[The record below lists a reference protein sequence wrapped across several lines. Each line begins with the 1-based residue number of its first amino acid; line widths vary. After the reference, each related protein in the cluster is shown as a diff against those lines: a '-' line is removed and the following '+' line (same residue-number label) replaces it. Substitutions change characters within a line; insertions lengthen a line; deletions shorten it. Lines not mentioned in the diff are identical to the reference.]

1 MKLLIL
7 GGTLFLGRH
16 VAEIA
21 LSRGHEVTLFNRGK
35 RNPELFPD
43 AEHLVGDRNGDL
55 GALTGRSWDC
65 VIDTCGYVPRIVALS
80 AELLKDSADYYM
92 FVSSV
97 SVYSELSKENVDETG
112 AVGVL
117 DDPTIEVIDGET
129 YGPLKALCE
138 EAALSRFEGRS
149 CVIRP
154 GLIVGPHDPTD
165 RYTYWPVRIHRGGE
179 VLVPAD
185 GSVPV
190 QIIDVRD
197 LAHWMVDLAETKTT
211 GIFNA
216 VGPAETLSFDA
227 MISACVADGQSMPAL
242 ARVKEDWLEANE
254 VQAWSDLPVW
264 IPDTADVR
272 GVSRIDGS
280 RAIGAGLKLRPVS
293 ETAADTLSWAL
304 SRPIDYVLKAG
315 LPSVREAELLKL
327 WHAEA
332 DAHR

>member
-21 LSRGHEVTLFNRGK
+21 LSRGHEVSLFNRGK
-35 RNPELFPD
+35 RNPDLFPD

-55 GALTGRSWDC
+55 DALSGRSWDC

-80 AELLKDSADYYM
+80 ADLLKGSADYYM

-97 SVYSELSKENVDETG
+97 SVYSELSKEHVDETG

-117 DDPTIEVIDGET
+117 EDPTTEVIDGET

-138 EAALSRFEGRS
+138 AAALSRFEGRS
-149 CVIRP
+149 SVVRP
-154 GLIVGPHDPTD
+154 GLIVGPHDPSD
-165 RYTYWPVRIHRGGE
+165 RYTYWPVRFHRGGE
-179 VLVPAD
+179 VLVPSD

-197 LAHWMVDLAETKTT
+197 LAHWMVDLAEAKAT

-216 VGPAETLSFDA
+216 VGPAETLSFDE
-227 MISACVADGQSMPAL
+227 MISACVADGQSMPPL
-242 ARVKEDWLEANE
+242 TRVKEDWLEANE

-272 GVSRIDGS
+272 GVSRIDGR
-280 RAIGAGLKLRPVS
+280 RAIDAGLKLRPVA

-315 LPSVREAELLKL
+315 LPPVREAELLKL
-327 WHAEA
+327 WHAEV
-332 DAHR
+332 DAGA